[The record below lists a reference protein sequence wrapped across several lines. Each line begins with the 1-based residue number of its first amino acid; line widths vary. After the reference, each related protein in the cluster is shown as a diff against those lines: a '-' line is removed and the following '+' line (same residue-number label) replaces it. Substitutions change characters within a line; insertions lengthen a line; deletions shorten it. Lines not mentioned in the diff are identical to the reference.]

1 MRFAVIGLGRFGSRL
16 ASNLALAGQE
26 VIGID
31 KDPALVEE
39 MRDRVTLAVA
49 LDATDEQALRAQG
62 VDNVDAA
69 VVGIGVDFQAVTLT
83 TVILKQIG
91 VPRVISR
98 ATTKVSAQVLA
109 RIGADE
115 VVMPE
120 DESADRWT
128 HKLVSPQFLKQ
139 IELDEGHS
147 LVETKTP
154 DDWVGKTLAGLQLRA
169 EHGLHVVAI
178 RSPVGDGQGP
188 LRIPGPSEPLKAED
202 ILMLMGADEDLAKLG
217 NGS

>member
-1 MRFAVIGLGRFGSRL
+1 MRFAVIGLGQFGARL
-16 ASNLALAGQE
+16 AGNLAAAGHE

-31 KDPALVEE
+31 KDPQRVQS

-49 LDATDEQALRAQG
+49 MDASDEQALRAQG

-69 VVGIGVDFQAVTLT
+69 IVSVGGDFQAITLT
-83 TVILKQIG
+83 TVILKQMG

-98 ATTKVSAQVLA
+98 AATSISAQVLA

-120 DESADRWT
+120 EESADRWT

-139 IELDEGHS
+139 VELDAGHS
-147 LVETKTP
+147 LVEMKTP
-154 DDWVGKTLAGLQLRA
+154 KDWVGQTLIGLKMRTA
-169 EHGLHVVAI
+169 MGLHVVAI
-178 RSPVGDGQGP
+178 R
-188 LRIPGPSEPLKAED
+188 GPSGSGEGSVRMPTATEPLKAED
-202 ILMLMGADEDLAKLG
+202 TLMLMGLDEDLTELPK
-217 NGS
+217 

>member
-1 MRFAVIGLGRFGSRL
+1 MRFAVIGLGQFGARL
-16 ASNLALAGQE
+16 ASNLSSAGQE

-31 KDPALVEE
+31 KDPLLVQE

-49 LDATDEQALRAQG
+49 LDATDEQALKAQG
-62 VDNVDAA
+62 VDNVDVA
-69 VVGIGVDFQAVTLT
+69 VVSVGRDFQATTLA
-83 TVILKQIG
+83 TVVLKQMG

-98 ATTKVSAQVLA
+98 ANSPVTAKILA

-139 IELDEGHS
+139 IELDAGHS
-147 LVETKTP
+147 LVEMKTP
-154 DDWVGKTLAGLQLRA
+154 KDWVGQTLAGLRLRA
-169 EHGLHVVAI
+169 EMGLHVVAI
-178 RSPVGDGQGP
+178 RGPSSDGAGPV
-188 LRIPGPSEPLKAED
+188 RIPGPVEPLKAED
-202 ILMLMGADEDLAKLG
+202 TLMLMGKDEDLEKIQV
-217 NGS
+217 

>member
-1 MRFAVIGLGRFGSRL
+1 MRFAVIGLGQFGARL
-16 ASNLALAGQE
+16 ASNLSSAGQE

-31 KDPALVEE
+31 KDPTLVQE

-62 VDNVDAA
+62 VDNVDVA
-69 VVGIGVDFQAVTLT
+69 VVSVGRDFQATALA
-83 TVILKQIG
+83 TVVLKQMG

-98 ATTKVSAQVLA
+98 ASTPVAAQILA

-139 IELDEGHS
+139 IELDAGHS
-147 LVETKTP
+147 LVEMKTP
-154 DDWVGKTLAGLQLRA
+154 KAWVGQTLAGLKLRA
-169 EHGLHVVAI
+169 ESGLHVVAI
-178 RSPVGDGQGP
+178 RGPSGDGAGPVRMPGP
-188 LRIPGPSEPLKAED
+188 LEPLKAQD
-202 ILMLMGADEDLAKLG
+202 TLMLMGKDEDLAKVDG
-217 NGS
+217 

>member
-1 MRFAVIGLGRFGSRL
+1 MRFAVIGLGQFGARL
-16 ASNLALAGQE
+16 ASNLSSAGQE

-31 KDPALVEE
+31 KDPVLVQE

-62 VDNVDAA
+62 VDNVDVA
-69 VVGIGVDFQAVTLT
+69 VVSVGRDFQATTLA
-83 TVILKQIG
+83 TVVLKQMG

-98 ATTKVSAQVLA
+98 ASTPVAAQILA

-139 IELDEGHS
+139 IELDAGHS
-147 LVETKTP
+147 LVEMKTP
-154 DDWVGKTLAGLQLRA
+154 KAWVGQTLAGLKLRA
-169 EHGLHVVAI
+169 ESGLHVVAI
-178 RSPVGDGQGP
+178 RGPSSDGAGPVRMPGP
-188 LRIPGPSEPLKAED
+188 LEPLKAED
-202 ILMLMGADEDLAKLG
+202 TLMLMGRDEDLAKVD
-217 NGS
+217 S

>member
-1 MRFAVIGLGRFGSRL
+1 MRFAVIGLGQFGARL
-16 ASNLALAGQE
+16 ASNLSSAGQE

-31 KDPALVEE
+31 KDPVLVQE

-49 LDATDEQALRAQG
+49 LDATDEQALKAQG
-62 VDNVDAA
+62 VDNVDVAI
-69 VVGIGVDFQAVTLT
+69 VSVGRDFQATTLT
-83 TVILKQIG
+83 TVVLKQMG

-98 ATTKVSAQVLA
+98 ANSPTTAKILA

-139 IELDEGHS
+139 IELDAGHS
-147 LVETKTP
+147 LVEMKTP
-154 DDWVGKTLAGLQLRA
+154 KAWVGQTLAGLQLRA
-169 EHGLHVVAI
+169 ELGLHVVAI
-178 RSPVGDGQGP
+178 RAPSDEGAGLV
-188 LRIPGPSEPLKAED
+188 RIPGPIDPLKAED
-202 ILMLMGADEDLAKLG
+202 ALMLMGKDEDLGKIQV
-217 NGS
+217 

>member
-1 MRFAVIGLGRFGSRL
+1 MRFAVIGLGQFGARL
-16 ASNLALAGQE
+16 ASNLSSAGQE

-31 KDPALVEE
+31 KDPVLVQE

-62 VDNVDAA
+62 VDNVDVA
-69 VVGIGVDFQAVTLT
+69 VVSVGRDFQATTLA
-83 TVILKQIG
+83 TVVLKQMG

-98 ATTKVSAQVLA
+98 ASTPVAAQILA

-139 IELDEGHS
+139 IELDAGHS
-147 LVETKTP
+147 LVEMKTP
-154 DDWVGKTLAGLQLRA
+154 KAWVGQTLAGLKLRA
-169 EHGLHVVAI
+169 ESGLHVVAI
-178 RSPVGDGQGP
+178 RGPSSDGAGPVRMPGP
-188 LRIPGPSEPLKAED
+188 LEPLKAED
-202 ILMLMGADEDLAKLG
+202 TLMLMGRDEDLGKVD
-217 NGS
+217 S

>member
-1 MRFAVIGLGRFGSRL
+1 MRFAVIGLGQFGARL
-16 ASNLALAGQE
+16 AANLSSAGQE

-31 KDPALVEE
+31 KDPMLVQE

-49 LDATDEQALRAQG
+49 LDATDEQALKAQG
-62 VDNVDAA
+62 VDNVDVA
-69 VVGIGVDFQAVTLT
+69 VVSVGRDFQSTTLT
-83 TVILKQIG
+83 TVVLKQMG

-98 ATTKVSAQVLA
+98 ANTPVTAKVLA

-139 IELDEGHS
+139 IELDAGHS
-147 LVETKTP
+147 LVEMKTP
-154 DDWVGKTLAGLQLRA
+154 KAWVGQTLAGLKLRA
-169 EHGLHVVAI
+169 ESGLHVVAI
-178 RSPVGDGQGP
+178 RGPSSDGAGPVRMPGP
-188 LRIPGPSEPLKAED
+188 LEPLKAD
-202 ILMLMGADEDLAKLG
+202 DTLMLMGRDEDLAKVDG
-217 NGS
+217 